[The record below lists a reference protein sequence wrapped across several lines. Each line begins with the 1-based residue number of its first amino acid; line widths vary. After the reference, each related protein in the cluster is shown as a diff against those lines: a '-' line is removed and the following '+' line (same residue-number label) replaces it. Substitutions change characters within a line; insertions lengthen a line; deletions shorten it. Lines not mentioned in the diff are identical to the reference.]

1 MIPRHAA
8 TELRVLKKFNMSAAI
23 ARVLTLRQLIDLHMD
38 KKKRLLGFYFNGPG
52 QL

>member
-1 MIPRHAA
+1 MISRYAA
-8 TELRVLKKFNMSAAI
+8 TELGVLKQFNMSAAI

-38 KKKRLLGFYFNGPG
+38 EKKRLLRFFFNGPG